1 MQYRSALAHHAQKSV
16 RDVLKQMSETSI
28 RTVDLAKFLPGAKL
42 RVQTIDVR
50 HAFFCSTASRRR
62 RSRRNIRSQ
71 KYFDVQAGNLLTKV
85 RACSDDKHVSVV
97 VGNPCFGTQ
106 QGWKFGGSPWRR
118 LLYAI
123 SKQIRRRKKHGE
135 KWSLILVNESWTT
148 KRCPICRIEGR
159 CDSQSG
165 EFDKNHWDGTNMLNP
180 EGSRSY
186 RTSDGS
192 TKRCTVRGLSCC
204 RQCHT
209 QWSRDFCAAISIG
222 YAFAYAL
229 SLGRCERPRYLC
241 SWY

>member
-1 MQYRSALAHHAQKSV
+1 MVPDSSERSMDNK
-16 RDVLKQMSETSI
+16 T
-28 RTVDLAKFLPGAKL
+28 
-42 RVQTIDVR
+42 VR
-50 HAFFCSTASRRR
+50 HLSCLSSLSFSLSLSLSYYYFF
-62 RSRRNIRSQ
+62 
-71 KYFDVQAGNLLTKV
+71 Y
-85 RACSDDKHVSVV
+85 
-97 VGNPCFGTQ
+97 
-106 QGWKFGGSPWRR
+106 SP
-118 LLYAI
+118 I
-123 SKQIRRRKKHGE
+123 NNNS
-135 KWSLILVNESWTT
+135 
-148 KRCPICRIEGR
+148 CPICRIEGR

-165 EFDKNHWDGTNMLNP
+165 EFDKNHWDRTNMLNP